1 MRFVGGL
8 SVVCRRSPKLSI
20 AKQWTVFF
28 AHCWAA
34 DGPPIASGFFYVNNL
49 RVVFR
54 SGRTL
59 GKFPT
64 GRILTVAE
72 QKENK
77 TSVWAVEAVFL
88 RTEGGRRVRRRREF
102 KTLSEAERY
111 AATMAVVAKC
121 KLQRVDLAA
130 G

>member
-1 MRFVGGL
+1 M
-8 SVVCRRSPKLSI
+8 
-20 AKQWTVFF
+20 
-28 AHCWAA
+28 
-34 DGPPIASGFFYVNNL
+34 
-49 RVVFR
+49 
-54 SGRTL
+54 
-59 GKFPT
+59 
-64 GRILTVAE
+64 AE

-77 TSVWAVEAVFL
+77 TSIWAVEAVFL
-88 RTEGGRRVRRRREF
+88 RAEGGRRVRRRREF

>member
-1 MRFVGGL
+1 MATTPDTEV
-8 SVVCRRSPKLSI
+8 
-20 AKQWTVFF
+20 AKAVHCLAMDGFF
-28 AHCWAA
+28 CALWAA
-34 DGPPIASGFFYVNNL
+34 GGPRIASGFFYVNNL

-77 TSVWAVEAVFL
+77 TSVWTVEAVFL

-102 KTLSEAERY
+102 KPLSEAERY
-111 AATMAVVAKC
+111 PAPMSLVAKC
-121 KLQRVDLAA
+121 ELQRVDLPT

>member
-77 TSVWAVEAVFL
+77 PSIWAVEAVFL
-88 RTEGGRRVRRRREF
+88 RAEGGRRVRRRREF

-121 KLQRVDLAA
+121 KLQRVDSNK
-130 G
+130 